1 MANVENKQGVW
12 DMVVETAK
20 KGIAVGVNPDL
31 SEERKAA
38 HVATCKKAVELK
50 EKNADIAN
58 YLILVFLV
66 SQGAG
71 KWDEYRNGYAKR
83 IKGGEIVPKC
93 FESRFKA
100 VVEWYRLYNKANI
113 GGGSLDVVARVML
126 GFYSKCEKTKSGA
139 VNWVKANAAFRNAL
153 KAAAELGKFKG
164 ANSHGDA
171 KAMLKNLGVELDKV
185 KATDVEAA

>member
-93 FESRFKA
+93 NETRCKQVF
-100 VVEWYRLYNKANI
+100 EWYRLYNDAGIK
-113 GGGSLDVVARVML
+113 GGSLDVVARVL
-126 GFYSKCEKTKSGA
+126 LKFYSLCEKTKKGN
-139 VNWVKANAAFRNAL
+139 VDWVKANAAFRNAL
-153 KAAAELGKFKG
+153 KKAVVLGRYKG
-164 ANSHGDA
+164 EGHGDA